1 MGLVLT
7 EVLGFGAG
15 DLARVGHT
23 RLGAGA
29 QHGTSGYDDR
39 CVVQFW
45 YVWCTVR
52 ESGFRNPKG
61 IVTVHAI

>member
-1 MGLVLT
+1 MT
-7 EVLGFGAG
+7 DVLGFGG

-23 RLGAGA
+23 RLGAGVSGGPA
-29 QHGTSGYDDR
+29 RDSGYDDR

-61 IVTVHAI
+61 IVTVHAV

>member
-1 MGLVLT
+1 MT
-7 EVLGFGAG
+7 DVLGFGG

-29 QHGTSGYDDR
+29 QHGTLDMMTDAWS
-39 CVVQFW
+39 VVQFW

-61 IVTVHAI
+61 IVTVHAV